1 MELRQGKHPTLSVAF
16 TVSTLSSLYPFSLS
30 RQSSSD
36 QRTGKRLQTHW
47 PMRVTVIPIDFFP
60 LSLSLAVSTIQFLPS
75 CVSLSSFLL
84 CTEREKEGKSFFS
97 WRKRGKNSSLFFFFQ
112 RERERE
118 GEKRKRLERR
128 NRARNT
134 SSSWH
139 VESKERFRGLNP
151 GCNKVHQARY
161 LATVIG
167 LRCHESY
174 VIILCGTWEAAVRG
188 FPDWREKERERDQL
202 VKAFFPL
209 VPLRLR
215 GESLICM
222 IDGTR
227 LHDRTHPIVL
237 QSLNW
242 MFNVVD
248 FLWGRRTECCRW
260 SLSFFFLVVDG
271 TRGLRNDFNRAN

>member
-1 MELRQGKHPTLSVAF
+1 M
-16 TVSTLSSLYPFSLS
+16 VSPRENVEWNYVKGNILLCPWRLPFRLYPLSILSLS
-30 RQSSSD
+30 RANPRPTNEQAKGYK
-36 QRTGKRLQTHW
+36 RTDPCVSPL
-47 PMRVTVIPIDFFP
+47 FP
-60 LSLSLAVSTIQFLPS
+60 LIFSPSLSLSQCPLSSSFHPA
-75 CVSLSSFLL
+75 SLSPLFFCAQKERKRENPSFLGGREEKTL
-84 CTEREKEGKSFFS
+84 LFSSSSREKE
-97 WRKRGKNSSLFFFFQ
+97 
-112 RERERE
+112 RER
-118 GEKRKRLERR
+118 EKRKRLERR

-248 FLWGRRTECCRW
+248 FLWGRRTECCR
-260 SLSFFFLVVDG
+260 
-271 TRGLRNDFNRAN
+271 

>member
-118 GEKRKRLERR
+118 GKKEKIGKEESSEEHLLLVARRIEGEVSWPEPWVQQGAPGEIPSHGYWFTMPRIIRHYLMWYMGSRGQRFSRLER
-128 NRARNT
+128 
-134 SSSWH
+134 
-139 VESKERFRGLNP
+139 
-151 GCNKVHQARY
+151 
-161 LATVIG
+161 
-167 LRCHESY
+167 
-174 VIILCGTWEAAVRG
+174 
-188 FPDWREKERERDQL
+188 ERERERS
-202 VKAFFPL
+202 A
-209 VPLRLR
+209 
-215 GESLICM
+215 C
-222 IDGTR
+222 
-227 LHDRTHPIVL
+227 
-237 QSLNW
+237 
-242 MFNVVD
+242 
-248 FLWGRRTECCRW
+248 
-260 SLSFFFLVVDG
+260 
-271 TRGLRNDFNRAN
+271 